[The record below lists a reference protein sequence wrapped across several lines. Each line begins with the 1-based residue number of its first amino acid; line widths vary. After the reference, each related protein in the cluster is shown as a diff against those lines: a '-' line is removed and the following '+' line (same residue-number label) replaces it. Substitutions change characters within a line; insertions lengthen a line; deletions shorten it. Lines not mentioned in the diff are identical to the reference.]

1 MAQKYAFKDCVD
13 LKLYPAGTNVDVT
26 LPEVDPEGTI
36 VIDYLN
42 SSQLTLDMESE
53 AARIK
58 GNDAILFN
66 GNRTGEFTMSA
77 ECVEMEY
84 LAFLFGGTL
93 NKEKNAVTVTG
104 DAPAQS
110 YVLVGTFKGKK
121 QTDNKDQIFDIILY
135 NVVVQPTVDMTLDA
149 TSIGSFDLTFKVL
162 QDSKKRIAKI
172 ALHGEASTSALKE
185 D

>member
-13 LKLYPAGTNVDVT
+13 LKLYPAGTNVDT
-26 LPEVDPEGTI
+26 LPGQDPQGTI

-93 NKEKNAVTVTG
+93 NNEKTAITISG
-104 DAPAQS
+104 DAPTTS

-135 NVVVQPTVDMTLDA
+135 NVVVQSTVDMTLDA

>member
-1 MAQKYAFKDCVD
+1 MAQKYAFKDCID
-13 LKLYPAGTNVDVT
+13 LKLYPAGTNLDAG
-26 LPEVDPEGTI
+26 LPEIDPEGTI

-53 AARIK
+53 AAKIK

-77 ECVEMEY
+77 ECVEMDFI
-84 LAFLFGGTL
+84 AFLFGGTL
-93 NKEKNAVTVTG
+93 DAQGNVIVNG
-104 DAPAQS
+104 DAPSQS

-135 NVVVQPTVDMTLDA
+135 NVVAQPTVDMTLDA
-149 TSIGSFDLTFKVL
+149 TSINSFDLSFKVL
-162 QDSKKRIAKI
+162 QDAKKRIAKI
-172 ALHGEASTSALKE
+172 ALHGQAASSAIKE

>member
-13 LKLYPAGTNVDVT
+13 LKLYPAGTNLDAG
-26 LPEVDPEGTI
+26 LPEIDPEGTI

-93 NKEKNAVTVTG
+93 NEEKTVITVDG
-104 DAPAQS
+104 DAPSTS
-110 YVLVGTFKGKK
+110 YILAGTFKGKK
-121 QTDNKDQIFDIILY
+121 QSDNKDQIFDIILY
-135 NVVVQPTVDMTLDA
+135 NVVVQPAVDATLDA

-172 ALHGEASTSALKE
+172 ALRSEA
-185 D
+185 

>member
-1 MAQKYAFKDCVD
+1 
-13 LKLYPAGTNVDVT
+13 
-26 LPEVDPEGTI
+26 
-36 VIDYLN
+36 
-42 SSQLTLDMESE
+42 
-53 AARIK
+53 
-58 GNDAILFN
+58 
-66 GNRTGEFTMSA
+66 MSA

-93 NKEKNAVTVTG
+93 NSEKTAITVSG
-104 DAPAQS
+104 DAPTAS
-110 YVLVGTFKGKK
+110 YVLAGTFKGKK

-172 ALHGEASTSALKE
+172 ALHGEVSSSALKE

>member
-13 LKLYPAGTNVDVT
+13 LKLYPAGTNVDT
-26 LPEVDPEGTI
+26 SLPVEDPQGTI

-93 NKEKNAVTVTG
+93 NSDKTAVTVSG
-104 DAPAQS
+104 DAPSAS

-172 ALHGEASTSALKE
+172 ALHGEVSSSALKE